1 MKAILVGTFD
11 GNKVYY
17 DIEAKSGEKDGS
29 IVRGDGSTVKI
40 HFFSWAS
47 KAQDLKKIR
56 NTKFHRSLW
65 DAPKDP
71 TKGKWFE
78 TFIKKEKEFD
88 ETILEGVPTLST
100 IGETKMKIEKKNARA
115 IDFINNKS
123 LIKMVDYKVANPENR
138 REENNEFRI

>member
-17 DIEAKSGEKDGS
+17 DIEAKSGQKDGA
-29 IVRGDGSTVKI
+29 IVKSDGSTVKI

-47 KAQDLKKIR
+47 KVQDLKKIR

-71 TKGKWFE
+71 TKGKWFD
-78 TFIKKEKEFD
+78 TFIKKEKEID
-88 ETILEGVPTLST
+88 ESILDGINPLST
-100 IGETKMKIEKKNARA
+100 VGETKTKIDKKNSRA
-115 IDFINNKS
+115 IDFVNNKS
-123 LIKMVDYKVANPENR
+123 LIKMIDYKVDNPIGKEQ
-138 REENNEFRI
+138 ESHEYGF

>member
-17 DIEAKSGEKDGS
+17 DIEAKAGQKDGA

-71 TKGKWFE
+71 TKGKWFD
-78 TFIKKEKEFD
+78 TFIKKEEEID
-88 ETILEGVPTLST
+88 ESILEGITPLS
-100 IGETKMKIEKKNARA
+100 IVGETKAKIEKKNSRA
-115 IDFINNKS
+115 VYFMNNKS
-123 LIKMVDYKVANPENR
+123 LIKMIDYKVDNPIGKEQ
-138 REENNEFRI
+138 ESHEYGF

>member
-17 DIEAKSGEKDGS
+17 DIEAKAGDKDGA
-29 IVRGDGSTVKI
+29 IVRSDGSTVKI

-78 TFIKKEKEFD
+78 TFIKKEKEVD
-88 ETILEGVPTLST
+88 ESILEGINPLST
-100 IGETKMKIEKKNARA
+100 VGETKTKIEKKNSSA
-115 IDFINNKS
+115 IEFMNNKS
-123 LIKMVDYKVANPENR
+123 LIKMIDYKVDNSTG
-138 REENNEFRI
+138 EEQGSHEYGF

>member
-17 DIEAKSGEKDGS
+17 DIEAKAGDKDGA
-29 IVRGDGSTVKI
+29 IVRSDGSTVKI

-78 TFIKKEKEFD
+78 TFIKKEKEVD
-88 ETILEGVPTLST
+88 ESILEGINPLST
-100 IGETKMKIEKKNARA
+100 VGETKTKIEKKNSRA
-115 IDFINNKS
+115 IDFMNNKS
-123 LIKMVDYKVANPENR
+123 LIKMIDYKVDNSTG
-138 REENNEFRI
+138 EEQGSHEYGF

>member
-17 DIEAKSGEKDGS
+17 DIEAKAGDKDGA
-29 IVRGDGSTVKI
+29 IVRSDGSTVKI
-40 HFFSWAS
+40 YFFSWAS

-78 TFIKKEKEFD
+78 TFIKKEKEVD
-88 ETILEGVPTLST
+88 ESILEGINPLST
-100 IGETKMKIEKKNARA
+100 VGETKTKIEKKNSRA
-115 IDFINNKS
+115 IDFMNNKS
-123 LIKMVDYKVANPENR
+123 LIKMIDYKVDNSTG
-138 REENNEFRI
+138 EEQGSHEYGF

>member
-17 DIEAKSGEKDGS
+17 DIEAKAGQKDGA

-47 KAQDLKKIR
+47 KAQDLKKKR

-65 DAPKDP
+65 DSPKDP
-71 TKGKWFE
+71 TKGKWFD
-78 TFIKKEKEFD
+78 TFIKKEKEVD
-88 ETILEGVPTLST
+88 ESILEGIKPLST
-100 IGETKMKIEKKNARA
+100 VGETKAKIDKKNSRA
-115 IDFINNKS
+115 VYFMNNKS
-123 LIKMVDYKVANPENR
+123 LIKMIDYKVDNPIGKEQ
-138 REENNEFRI
+138 ESHEYGF

>member
-1 MKAILVGTFD
+1 MKAVLVGTFD

-17 DIEAKSGEKDGS
+17 DIEAKVGEKDGA
-29 IVRGDGSTVKI
+29 IVRADGSTVKI

-47 KAQDLKKIR
+47 KAPDLKKIR

-78 TFIKKEKEFD
+78 TLIKKEKEVD
-88 ETILEGVPTLST
+88 ETILDGITPLST
-100 IGETKMKIEKKNARA
+100 VGETKAKIEKKNSRA
-115 IDFINNKS
+115 VDFMNNKS
-123 LIKMVDYKVANPENR
+123 LIKMIDYKVDNPPSKEQ
-138 REENNEFRI
+138 EAHEHGF

>member
-17 DIEAKSGEKDGS
+17 DIEAKAGQKDGA

-78 TFIKKEKEFD
+78 TFIKKEKEVD
-88 ETILEGVPTLST
+88 ESILEGINPLST
-100 IGETKMKIEKKNARA
+100 VGETKTKIEKKNSRA
-115 IDFINNKS
+115 IDFMDNKS
-123 LIKMVDYKVANPENR
+123 LIRMIDYKVDNST
-138 REENNEFRI
+138 REEQGSREYGF

>member
-17 DIEAKSGEKDGS
+17 DIEAKAGDKDGA
-29 IVRGDGSTVKI
+29 IVRSDGSTVKI

-78 TFIKKEKEFD
+78 TFIKKEKEVD
-88 ETILEGVPTLST
+88 ESILEGINPLST
-100 IGETKMKIEKKNARA
+100 VGETKTKIEKKNSRA
-115 IDFINNKS
+115 IDFMNNKS
-123 LIKMVDYKVANPENR
+123 LIKMIDYKVDNSIG
-138 REENNEFRI
+138 EEQGSHEYGF

>member
-17 DIEAKSGEKDGS
+17 DIEAKAGQKDGA

-65 DAPKDP
+65 DSPKDP
-71 TKGKWFE
+71 TKGKWFD
-78 TFIKKEKEFD
+78 TFIKKEKEVD
-88 ETILEGVPTLST
+88 ESILEGIKPLST
-100 IGETKMKIEKKNARA
+100 VGETKAKIDKKNSRA
-115 IDFINNKS
+115 VYFMNNKS
-123 LIKMVDYKVANPENR
+123 LIKMIDYKVDNPIGKEQ
-138 REENNEFRI
+138 EIHEYGF